1 MKKIIINSTLLF
13 AVLLLLNSIQTFG
26 QEATVPQVTDSKS
39 YVIKSSINK
48 KEYILN
54 VMLPK
59 SYSASDSIKYPVL
72 YVLDGKYSTTSFYSI
87 KETFALGKDKEIKD
101 IIFVTID
108 ANVKSESEW
117 LTNRYTDFT
126 PSCNPPTDT
135 AIANFFKL
143 PVSPSGGASDF
154 LTTIE
159 KDIIPLIDHKYKTSR
174 ERGISGHSLGG
185 LFAAYCL
192 LSNSNLFQKYSMNSP
207 SIWWNNGEMVSLA
220 DSTAQRNSDLKASIF
235 ISAGSMEGDFMI
247 TPVNNFIRHLKSNF
261 TDLNITS
268 KIFEDETHLSV
279 VPAAS
284 SRTLKVL
291 YSQ

>member
-1 MKKIIINSTLLF
+1 MKKIMINSILLF
-13 AVLLLLNSIQTFG
+13 AELLLLNNIQTFA
-26 QEATVPQVTDSKS
+26 QEAITPQVVDSKS
-39 YVIKSSINK
+39 YVIKSCVSK
-48 KEYILN
+48 KEYIVN
-54 VMLPK
+54 VRLPK
-59 SYSASDSIKYPVL
+59 SYSASGSIKYSVL

-87 KETFALGKDKEIKD
+87 KETFALGKDKEI
-101 IIFVTID
+101 IFVTID

-117 LTNRYTDFT
+117 LTNRYTDLT
-126 PSCNPPTDT
+126 PSSNPLTDT

-143 PVSPSGGASDF
+143 PVSPSGGASSF

-159 KDIIPLIDHKYKTSR
+159 KDIIPLVEHRYKASK
-174 ERGISGHSLGG
+174 ERGIFGHSLGG

-192 LSNSNLFQKYSMNSP
+192 LSRPNLFQKYSLNSP
-207 SIWWNNGEMVSLA
+207 SIWWNNGEMVALA
-220 DSTAQRNSDLKASIF
+220 DSTAQRNPNLKASIF
-235 ISAGSMEGDFMI
+235 ISAGSMEGDFMT
-247 TPVNNFIRHLKSNF
+247 TPVNNFIRHLKRNF

>member
-1 MKKIIINSTLLF
+1 MKKSIINSILFF
-13 AVLLLLNSIQTFG
+13 AVLQVLNSIQTFG
-26 QEATVPQVTDSKS
+26 QGAIMSLVTDSKS
-39 YVIKSSINK
+39 YAIKSSISK
-48 KEYILN
+48 KEYVLN
-54 VMLPK
+54 VMLPE
-59 SYSASDSIKYPVL
+59 SYAASDSIKYPVL

-87 KETFALGKDKEIKD
+87 KETFALAKDKEIKD

-117 LTNRYTDFT
+117 LINRYTDLT
-126 PSCNPPTDT
+126 PSRNPSADT

-159 KDIIPLIDHKYKTSR
+159 KDIIPLIEHNYKTSK
-174 ERGISGHSLGG
+174 ERGIFGHSLGG
-185 LFAAYCL
+185 LFAAYCF
-192 LSNSNLFQKYSMNSP
+192 LSKPNLFQKYAMNGP
-207 SIWWNNGEMVSLA
+207 SIWWNNGEMVALA
-220 DSTAQRNSDLKASIF
+220 DSMAKRNPNLKASIF

-247 TPVNNFIRHLKSNF
+247 TPVNNFILHLKSNF